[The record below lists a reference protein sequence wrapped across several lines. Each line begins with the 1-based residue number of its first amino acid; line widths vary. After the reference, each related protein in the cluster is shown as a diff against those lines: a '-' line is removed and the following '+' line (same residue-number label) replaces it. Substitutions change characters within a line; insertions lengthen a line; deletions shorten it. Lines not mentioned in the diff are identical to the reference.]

1 MNQGEG
7 KTGIRR
13 ARGLGRSEHLREF
26 IGATALTLIG
36 LFFLWQAW
44 LILSE
49 LSGAKQAEQIK
60 AWEVKQLGEEVARIR
75 SRVQQAV
82 DSASVAKALASQD
95 GNGLEEAAAT
105 LRQIVP
111 EAVSVEFFRPDVSD
125 VLTSNFS
132 KFGYSKAAMIV
143 QAHRL
148 QQTGPLQS
156 QAGPDKKRLL
166 ALAVPAVRDKQVLA
180 YAYVQMPIDPL
191 LHVFRQQDI
200 SAARIDLR
208 QGEGRGDFLL
218 DSIGSDRVS
227 TLDFPGDAVADSAFR
242 VASAQPELP
251 ILVSRRLWLVLA
263 LAICSL
269 ALGMF
274 LWYARK
280 AGWDRIAEL
289 LYIWRPASMAP
300 SPVLAQIPAAS
311 DGPMLKPPV
320 REKADSLAGDP
331 QERDISVDRSIFRA
345 YDIRGVVGKTL
356 TKGVAR
362 LIGRAIGSEARARD
376 LREIVVARDG
386 RLSGPDLVGALI
398 EGLRS
403 TGCDV
408 IDIGAAATPLL
419 YFATFQLNTGSGVM
433 VTGSHNPPDYNGFK
447 IVLGGETLSEDAIQ
461 NLYARISESR
471 FEMGSGGL
479 QSMNVQ
485 HDYLERIANDV
496 QVERKLKVVV
506 DCGNGIAGSVAPAVL
521 EAIGCEVTPLFC
533 DVDGKFPNHHPDPS
547 DARNLQDLIMSVK
560 QLKADLGVAFDGD
573 GDRLGVVTSSG
584 EIIYPDRLLMLFARD
599 VLSRNPGAAIIYDVK
614 CTGKLQPLILEA
626 GGSPIMWKTGHSLI
640 KAKMR
645 QTGAEL
651 AGEMSGHFFF
661 KERWYGF
668 DDGIYSAARLLEIVA
683 SDIEGR
689 SPQEVFDELPKSV
702 STPELKIEMEEGEHY
717 RFVETFQQKTKFE
730 GARITTIDGVRADW
744 PDGWGLVRA
753 SNTTPVLVL
762 RFEADNEDALLRIQA
777 VFRGQLLALN
787 PDLLL
792 PF

>member
-227 TLDFPGDAVADSAFR
+227 TLDFPGEAVADSAFR

-311 DGPMLKPPV
+311 DGPRLKPPV

-471 FEMGSGGL
+471 VM
-479 QSMNVQ
+479 
-485 HDYLERIANDV
+485 R
-496 QVERKLKVVV
+496 
-506 DCGNGIAGSVAPAVL
+506 
-521 EAIGCEVTPLFC
+521 
-533 DVDGKFPNHHPDPS
+533 
-547 DARNLQDLIMSVK
+547 IMSPAHEV
-560 QLKADLGVAFDGD
+560 
-573 GDRLGVVTSSG
+573 
-584 EIIYPDRLLMLFARD
+584 E
-599 VLSRNPGAAIIYDVK
+599 
-614 CTGKLQPLILEA
+614 
-626 GGSPIMWKTGHSLI
+626 
-640 KAKMR
+640 
-645 QTGAEL
+645 
-651 AGEMSGHFFF
+651 
-661 KERWYGF
+661 
-668 DDGIYSAARLLEIVA
+668 ARLLDQPHIALACPLRDADAPAGMVLVRIGAAKIQMLAVEEEAVVVGPLEP
-683 SDIEGR
+683 SDPEGR
-689 SPQEVFDELPKSV
+689 VDEVDERVAGK
-702 STPELKIEMEEGEHY
+702 
-717 RFVETFQQKTKFE
+717 KF
-730 GARITTIDGVRADW
+730 
-744 PDGWGLVRA
+744 
-753 SNTTPVLVL
+753 
-762 RFEADNEDALLRIQA
+762 
-777 VFRGQLLALN
+777 
-787 PDLLL
+787 
-792 PF
+792 